1 MNYRNQTE
9 LDQWILAATPGAL
22 GPMFMTQRG
31 LLLYN
36 QYKPAAADLK
46 IAAEAGDA
54 EAQYYLAEE
63 LRQQKQYVTAE
74 AQKWYEA
81 AALQGDLYAMLR
93 LAK

>member
-36 QYKPAAADLK
+36 QYKPATADLK
-46 IAAEAGDA
+46 
-54 EAQYYLAEE
+54 L
-63 LRQQKQYVTAE
+63 LRKQV
-74 AQKWYEA
+74 
-81 AALQGDLYAMLR
+81 MPR
-93 LAK
+93 LNII